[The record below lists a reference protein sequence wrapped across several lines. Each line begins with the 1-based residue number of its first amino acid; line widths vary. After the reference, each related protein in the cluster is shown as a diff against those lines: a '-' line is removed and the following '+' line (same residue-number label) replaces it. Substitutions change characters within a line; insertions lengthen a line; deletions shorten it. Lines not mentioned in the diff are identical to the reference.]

1 MFHIPRVAALTAA
14 ILLGMASISA
24 AAGAAGTAKGSFTG
38 RAAVSQGFEGTITQI
53 GAKAIMIDGVSF
65 PYGWLVNPDI
75 APVPL
80 EKFSIGEHV
89 FFQVDKQGMIV
100 AIAPMPSTAQPSR
113 QRKFTPG
120 RLEKSGQTNTPSPA
134 APPPGSGA
142 ANVPTKSAPI
152 KQQNGV
158 WTN

>member
-1 MFHIPRVAALTAA
+1 MFHVPHVAALIAA
-14 ILLGMASISA
+14 ILLGIASISA
-24 AAGAAGTAKGSFTG
+24 AAGVTGNTRSSFIGRTAI
-38 RAAVSQGFEGTITQI
+38 SQDFEGTITQI

-65 PYGWLVNPDI
+65 PYGWFVNPDI

-80 EKFSIGEHV
+80 EHFSTGEHV
-89 FFQVDKQGMIV
+89 LFQVDKQGMIV
-100 AIAPMPSTAQPSR
+100 AIAPMPSAAQPDR

-120 RLEKSGQTNTPSPA
+120 RLGKSEQANTPSPA
-134 APPPGSGA
+134 VPPPGPGA